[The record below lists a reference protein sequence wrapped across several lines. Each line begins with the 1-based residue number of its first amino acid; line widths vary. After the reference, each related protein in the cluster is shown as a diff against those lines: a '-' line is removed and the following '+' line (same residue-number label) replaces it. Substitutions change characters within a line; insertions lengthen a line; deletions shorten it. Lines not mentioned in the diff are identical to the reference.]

1 MNMYKFKNPK
11 RGMAVTALAGPL
23 SNLIIAVVFMLIY
36 GAAFIPLNMSS
47 VGRYFLQMIQLTA
60 VLSIGLGIFN
70 ILPIP
75 PLDGSKVLF
84 SLLRDEDYYKLMRY
98 ERYGGIIMI
107 ILVATGVL
115 GRPLNYLIDLVY
127 SWLVPLA
134 QLACDGVMY
143 LFYM

>member
-1 MNMYKFKNPK
+1 M
-11 RGMAVTALAGPL
+11 
-23 SNLIIAVVFMLIY
+23 
-36 GAAFIPLNMSS
+36 
-47 VGRYFLQMIQLTA
+47 
-60 VLSIGLGIFN
+60 
-70 ILPIP
+70 
-75 PLDGSKVLF
+75 LF